1 MPLYLFEK
9 EDGER
14 FEMLFTISEVPDKIE
29 CEDGQIAYRTFGV
42 PYLPGSSNSR
52 IKKEQIQKNIDAGNR
67 GRSYWKKQFEGK

>member
-52 IKKEQIQKNIDAGNR
+52 IKK
-67 GRSYWKKQFEGK
+67 